1 MELFFDLTNRLNHK
15 IFHAFAS
22 VWCCFRIT
30 LRIFNLCSFELPF
43 PRPIPDLIFE
53 MQLRCFDP
61 GYSEWTS
68 QKKRSISHKN
78 IYFFLLIDNKTVEKK
93 RRIEWKAHQEE
104 SRTNEEMCNLG
115 ELWSKLHSTT
125 FQQKCDIEPRIRHQ
139 KIWSISA
146 NLIAFDV
153 KMDAINIIRFATVAQ
168 LLRKCRRK
176 SFATIFVPFSLLF
189 FFSFDFHFDKILL
202 VC

>member
-1 MELFFDLTNRLNHK
+1 MHLQAFGV
-15 IFHAFAS
+15 AFAS
-22 VWCCFRIT
+22 LWESSICVHLSSLFHGQ
-30 LRIFNLCSFELPF
+30 F
-43 PRPIPDLIFE
+43 LIWFSKCNCVASI
-53 MQLRCFDP
+53 QAIV
-61 GYSEWTS
+61 SEHH
-68 QKKRSISHKN
+68 KKSALSLIK
-78 IYFFLLIDNKTVEKK
+78 IYIFFLLIDNKTVEKK

-115 ELWSKLHSTT
+115 ELWSKLHTT